1 MTSDASDEM
10 RAVVWT
16 AYGPPDVLQLR
27 DVPRPVPGP
36 NEILVRVRATT
47 ATAGEIEMR
56 RGTHRG
62 LLGLMLRLFL
72 GIRRP
77 RGTRI
82 PGQELAGDVVEIG
95 GEVTRFAA
103 GDQVVA
109 QTGLRFGG
117 DAEFACLSES
127 GAVVEMSDRVSYEEA
142 TTLPTGGLYARYFV
156 RTAGI
161 EPGDSVL
168 INGAGGS
175 IGTYAIQLAKRAGA
189 EVTAVDRAD
198 KLDLL
203 RAIGADHVIDHTT
216 HDFTEDTTRYDVIL
230 DVIDASSFGAVARSL
245 RPGGRYLHSDVSPL
259 AAIRRKLHRGDGGK
273 RAVFVRAGSEQ
284 DDLRELVDMLGARE
298 LRAVIDRRFPLEEV
312 ADAHAHA
319 ETGAKRGH
327 IVISVGGGSG

>member
-1 MTSDASDEM
+1 M

-16 AYGPPDVLQLR
+16 AYGSPDVLRVRQ
-27 DVPRPVPGP
+27 VPRPIPEP
-36 NEILVRVRATT
+36 HEILVRVRATT
-47 ATAGEIEMR
+47 VTAGEVEMR

-62 LLGLMLRLFL
+62 LLGLMLRLFV
-72 GIRRP
+72 GVRRP

-82 PGQELAGDVVEIG
+82 LGQELAGDVVAVG
-95 GEVTRFAA
+95 GEVTGFAV
-103 GDQVVA
+103 GDRVAA

-117 DAEFACLSES
+117 DAEFACLPES
-127 GAVVEMSDRVSYEEA
+127 GAVVEVSDGVSYEEA
-142 TTLPTGGLYARYFV
+142 ATLPTGGLYARYFV

-203 RAIGADHVIDHTT
+203 GSLGADHVIDHTT
-216 HDFTEDTTRYDVIL
+216 HDFTEDMARYDVIL
-230 DVIDASSFGAVARSL
+230 DVIDARSFGAVARSL

-259 AAIRRKLHRGDGGK
+259 AAIRRKLHRSEGEK
-273 RAVFVRAGSEQ
+273 RAVFVRAGSERR
-284 DDLRELVDMLGARE
+284 DLRELVEMLAAGE
-298 LRAVIDRRFPLEEV
+298 LRAVIDRRFPLEEIG
-312 ADAHAHA
+312 DAHSHA

-327 IVISVGGGSG
+327 IVISVGADAG